1 MALNLWGMLYDIY
14 NWFVAHYAL
23 FKDFAAPVATIIA
36 AGTALWVTI
45 RLGRAQVAIA
55 QQQAATPDNRRKL
68 L

>member
-36 AGTALWVTI
+36 AG
-45 RLGRAQVAIA
+45 
-55 QQQAATPDNRRKL
+55 AAF
-68 L
+68 